1 MSKVPSSVSSSC
13 LFSKGQRLKLS
24 EPLVTGG
31 SGPHKPWGKWGER
44 GMLTE
49 QRGRVQGEGLRGDRP
64 LGGHELRLGGTK
76 STRGKRSLRF
86 VR

>member
-1 MSKVPSSVSSSC
+1 
-13 LFSKGQRLKLS
+13 
-24 EPLVTGG
+24 
-31 SGPHKPWGKWGER
+31 
-44 GMLTE
+44 MLTE